1 MIRIRAFRAI
11 DEEESCFRFIDG
23 HQKILEVYGITK
35 ITSNNTEW
43 VYNRGTIVV
52 MVENEDGSKVYGGA
66 RIQMYDGVMPLPIQ
80 TAISRYD
87 SKINQLVD
95 KGSSEICGLWNS
107 REVTGMGIGSIIL
120 GRVTGALI
128 GMLPIYKTF
137 MLCAPVTVKMCT
149 STGCVLVTEIGNNGL
164 FYYPKDDLIAT
175 AMVVPDTRTMEHAE
189 PVEREWM
196 FKLREK
202 PNQVII
208 ENTARGPLEI
218 DFHLGVPV
226 IDVSDFYH
234 LD

>member
-11 DEEESCFRFIDG
+11 HDEESCFRFIDG

-52 MVENEDGSKVYGGA
+52 MVESDDQKKVYGGA

-80 TAISRYD
+80 SAISRYD
-87 SKINQLVD
+87 AKINDLVD

-175 AMVVPDTRTMEHAE
+175 AMVVPDTKTMQHAE

-196 FKLREK
+196 FRLREN
-202 PNQVII
+202 PSQII
-208 ENTARGPLEI
+208 TEQTARGPLEI
-218 DFHLGVPV
+218 AFNLRIPE
-226 IDVSDFYH
+226 IDISDFY
-234 LD
+234 LL